1 MLLSADG
8 MSGAQEA
15 SRSMWKDAFADAANL
30 LQKRDPNPNMLPTLP
45 ASKWTGHGSKPVAP
59 MVKGAVDLASYG
71 ADALDAL
78 KAREVQLV
86 SANAAITAADD
97 AWAKSRLDNKASADT
112 AFLAKMQAEVSAR
125 AATKAEEDAKG
136 AALNEKSAEMRAS
149 EKLVDDQKQVA
160 AMFTLTKTR
169 ADAKTKSDEMAVAA
183 NSVIRESRFGTKT
196 SDDAASAA
204 EAEKLVNAKA
214 VAMVVADA
222 KAEVHTANP
231 YSNPY
236 TPGTIASPN
245 PYPYPNPK
253 P

>member
-45 ASKWTGHGSKPVAP
+45 ATSASKWTGHGSKPVAP
-59 MVKGAVDLASYG
+59 TVKGAVDLASYG

-125 AATKAEEDAKG
+125 AATKAEEDAK
-136 AALNEKSAEMRAS
+136 
-149 EKLVDDQKQVA
+149 V
-160 AMFTLTKTR
+160 
-169 ADAKTKSDEMAVAA
+169 
-183 NSVIRESRFGTKT
+183 
-196 SDDAASAA
+196 
-204 EAEKLVNAKA
+204 
-214 VAMVVADA
+214 
-222 KAEVHTANP
+222 
-231 YSNPY
+231 
-236 TPGTIASPN
+236 SPN
-245 PYPYPNPK
+245 PNP
-253 P
+253 